1 MNFQQINNQN
11 NYGKIY
17 LAINNIT
24 PYRRIFVTYNN
35 DTIFTYFSL
44 LGNEIQVIYPDDFHG
59 SDDIMFFYELKLPD
73 DVIKK
78 IQSYGTQYN
87 NANV

>member
-1 MNFQQINNQN
+1 MNFQQINNHN

-24 PYRRIFVTYNN
+24 PYRKIFVTYNH
-35 DTIFTYFSL
+35 DIIFTYFSL
-44 LGNEIQVIYPDDFHG
+44 NGQDIPVIYPDDFHG
-59 SDDIMFFYELKLPD
+59 VDESMFFYELKLHA

-87 NANV
+87 NAIL

>member
-1 MNFQQINNQN
+1 MEFQQINNKN

-17 LAINNIT
+17 LATNNLI
-24 PYRRIFVTYNN
+24 PCRKIFVVYNH
-35 DTIFTYFSL
+35 DIIFTYFSL
-44 LGNEIQVIYPDDFHG
+44 NGQDIPVLYPDDFHG
-59 SDDIMFFYELKLPD
+59 LDDKMLFYELKLPT

-87 NANV
+87 IR